1 MTDSRLQDQVFLR
14 EEISKY
20 SKRAYDRGLI
30 RGTGGNL
37 STRTPTNEMVLI
49 TPTDIS
55 LVDVKPEENILLNL
69 QGEIIESPLGLMPS
83 KETSFHLKVYRLC
96 SDVRGV
102 VHLHPPYATAYANQ
116 GTPLP
121 MVTVSARA
129 KLEQVPNIGCAPPGS
144 EELCEANIGCAP
156 PGSEELCELVARGME
171 SFPDARAFLMKEHGI
186 LTLGE
191 DLRTAYYLAELVEE
205 TARIAFIEGSIRVK
219 QGEHG
224 G

>member
-144 EELCEANIGCAP
+144 EELCE
-156 PGSEELCELVARGME
+156 LVARGME

>member
-1 MTDSRLQDQVFLR
+1 LTSRPLQDEVLLR
-14 EEISKY
+14 GEITRY

-37 STRTPTNEMVLI
+37 SIRIPTNEMVLV

-55 LVDVKPEENILLNL
+55 LGEVKPEENILVNL
-69 QGEIIESPLGLMPS
+69 EGAIIESPLGLMPS
-83 KETSFHLKVYRLC
+83 KETSFHLRVYRMRR
-96 SDVRGV
+96 DVQAV
-102 VHLHPPYATAYANQ
+102 VHLHPPYATAYADKGQ
-116 GTPLP
+116 PLP

-129 KLEQVPNIGCAPPGS
+129 KLQQVPNV
-144 EELCEANIGCAP
+144 GCAP
-156 PGSEELCELVARGME
+156 PGSEELCELVSKGIE

-205 TARIAFIEGSIRVK
+205 TAQIAFIEGSIRVK
-219 QGEHG
+219 
-224 G
+224 

>member
-1 MTDSRLQDQVFLR
+1 MTDGLLQDLAFLR

-37 STRTPTNEMVLI
+37 SIRTPTNKMALV

-55 LVDVKPEENILLNL
+55 LGDVKPEENILVNL
-69 QGEIIESPLGLMPS
+69 QGETIESPLGLMPS
-83 KETSFHLKVYRLC
+83 KETSFHLRVYRMR

-102 VHLHPPYATAYANQ
+102 VHLHPPYATAYANK
-116 GTPLP
+116 GKPLP

-129 KLEQVPNIGCAPPGS
+129 KLQQVPNIGCAPPGS
-144 EELCEANIGCAP
+144 N
-156 PGSEELCELVARGME
+156 ELCELVATSIE

-191 DLRTAYYLAELVEE
+191 DLRAAYYLAELVEE
-205 TARIAFIEGSIRVK
+205 TAQIAFIEGSIGVK
-219 QGEHG
+219 
-224 G
+224 